1 MPMKV
6 PERNRMTLRSNRN
19 LRIGDRRYRVLAAA
33 IVELEATQALPS
45 DREMVIRLGA
55 LVDQVNRER
64 TGWGR
69 SSKMTA
75 HRVAHLLSELE
86 CTSNRVRDGT
96 SAMPVTVCHI
106 PGHVRAFLR
115 ELRQSEQG
123 WWNRRSHAAVVSSV
137 THPSLLET
145 WEERLQDLRLRLRRE
160 PTQEEMLAE
169 WNGLAGVD
177 TLGTPLSSGT
187 P

>member
-1 MPMKV
+1 MA
-6 PERNRMTLRSNRN
+6 LRSNRN

-33 IVELEATQALPS
+33 IAELETSRALPF
-45 DREMVIRLGA
+45 DQELVIRLGA
-55 LVDQVNRER
+55 FVDQVNRER
-64 TGWGR
+64 KGWGR

-86 CTSNRVRDGT
+86 CNSNRVRDGD

-115 ELRQSEQG
+115 ELRQSEHG
-123 WWNRRSHAAVVSSV
+123 WWNRRPHVEAAGTGVL
-137 THPSLLET
+137 PSLLET

-160 PTQEEMLAE
+160 PTQEEMLAV
-169 WNGLAGVD
+169 WNGMAVGD
-177 TLGTPLSSGT
+177 TLGTPLGSGT